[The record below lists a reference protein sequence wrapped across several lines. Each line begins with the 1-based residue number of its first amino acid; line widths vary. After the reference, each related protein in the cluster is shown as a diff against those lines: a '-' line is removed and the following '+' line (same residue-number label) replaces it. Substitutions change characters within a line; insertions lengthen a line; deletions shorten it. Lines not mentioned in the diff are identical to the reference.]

1 MDNNIKTDQA
11 CEVTFNIVQNGTFEM
26 TLETGVTDNRPT
38 CSILRVTYKYLNHFE
53 QYNVMIDIDHPVKDS
68 ADIIDSLASIGLMP
82 EQVNIII
89 LTHLHPDHIGHKDLF
104 PNAVFIFHEA
114 ERFAFYFK
122 DNQTFK
128 LEGSAIWRVG
138 NQSWPEYIDY
148 TPDLKNLNNDIYIRH
163 CSGHSKGSIVI
174 FACINGLVHAFVGD
188 IFLNKEYYQNWQPPG
203 MSWKQEMI
211 FPHMNFIKNNA
222 DIIIPGHGEPFR
234 IGE

>member
-1 MDNNIKTDQA
+1 MDNNIKIDPS
-11 CEVTFNIVQNGTFEM
+11 CEVTFDIVQNGTFEM
-26 TLETGVTDNRPT
+26 TLKTGVTDNRPT

-53 QYNVMIDIDHPVKDS
+53 PYNVMIDIDHPVKDS

-82 EQVNIII
+82 EQVNVII

-122 DNQTFK
+122 DNQTVQLK
-128 LEGSAIWRVG
+128 GSAIWRVG

-163 CSGHSKGSIVI
+163 CPGHTKGSIVI
-174 FACINGLVHAFVGD
+174 FARINGLVHAFVGG
-188 IFLNKEYYQNWQPPG
+188 IFLNREYYQNWQPPG
-203 MSWKQEMI
+203 MSWKQEII
-211 FPHMNFIKNNA
+211 FPHMDFIKNNA
-222 DIIIPGHGEPFR
+222 DIVIPGHGEPFR